1 VTVGVAY
8 DGCAGEVGVCMEGE
22 LSGRE
27 RIEVVFNGIIVEG
40 GEGEDHDRGS
50 CRGRMEV
57 VTGMKPLLTAVRA
70 AEPAGL
76 VVMVSWIRR

>member
-1 VTVGVAY
+1 
-8 DGCAGEVGVCMEGE
+8 MEGE

-27 RIEVVFNGIIVEG
+27 QIEVVFDGIIVEG
-40 GEGEDHDRGS
+40 GAGEDHERGS

-57 VTGMKPLLTAVRA
+57 VTGMKPLLTAMRA

-76 VVMVSWIRR
+76 VLMASWIRM